1 MPVPKEIQ
9 NLAATWKQ
17 TGQENIDKQL
27 EAAGNFDD
35 NETFIKTRASGLG
48 WAKRKIAVNLST
60 TVTFSFPDDD
70 TFHVD
75 FVTKV
80 MSKKEKFSISKVT
93 KHKSKEFQKKQA
105 FIKIS
110 DFLDED
116 VESELFIEDGHL
128 VMVTKGGSPGEIRTV
143 RIVEGDKLT
152 IKTTVVKKNV
162 TGIRTFERQ
171 K

>member
-1 MPVPKEIQ
+1 MVPKEIQ

-27 EAAGNFDD
+27 EAAG
-35 NETFIKTRASGLG
+35 LG

-70 TFHVD
+70 TFYVD

-93 KHKSKEFQKKQA
+93 KHKN
-105 FIKIS
+105 
-110 DFLDED
+110 FLDED
-116 VESELFIEDGHL
+116 VESELFVEDGHL

>member
-93 KHKSKEFQKKQA
+93 KHKSKEFQKNMLLQKL
-105 FIKIS
+105 KTS
-110 DFLDED
+110 
-116 VESELFIEDGHL
+116 S
-128 VMVTKGGSPGEIRTV
+128 TKMSSPSCSSKMAI
-143 RIVEGDKLT
+143 
-152 IKTTVVKKNV
+152 
-162 TGIRTFERQ
+162 
-171 K
+171 

>member
-93 KHKSKEFQKKQA
+93 KHKN
-105 FIKIS
+105 
-110 DFLDED
+110 FLDED

>member
-1 MPVPKEIQ
+1 
-9 NLAATWKQ
+9 
-17 TGQENIDKQL
+17 
-27 EAAGNFDD
+27 
-35 NETFIKTRASGLG
+35 
-48 WAKRKIAVNLST
+48 
-60 TVTFSFPDDD
+60 
-70 TFHVD
+70 
-75 FVTKV
+75 

-93 KHKSKEFQKKQA
+93 KHKSKILSLNDHLSKYL
-105 FIKIS
+105 

-128 VMVTKGGSPGEIRTV
+128 VMVTRGGSPGEIRTV

-162 TGIRTFERQ
+162 TGIRYFERQ

>member
-1 MPVPKEIQ
+1 MGFIKNREATKSSTMPVPKEIQ

-27 EAAGNFDD
+27 EAA
-35 NETFIKTRASGLG
+35 GLG

-93 KHKSKEFQKKQA
+93 KHKSKEFEKTRFYKN
-105 FIKIS
+105 
-110 DFLDED
+110 
-116 VESELFIEDGHL
+116 
-128 VMVTKGGSPGEIRTV
+128 IRLPRRRCRV
-143 RIVEGDKLT
+143 RAVHRRWPFSHGDK
-152 IKTTVVKKNV
+152 
-162 TGIRTFERQ
+162 RRFSW
-171 K
+171 

>member
-1 MPVPKEIQ
+1 
-9 NLAATWKQ
+9 
-17 TGQENIDKQL
+17 
-27 EAAGNFDD
+27 
-35 NETFIKTRASGLG
+35 
-48 WAKRKIAVNLST
+48 
-60 TVTFSFPDDD
+60 VTFSFPDDD

-93 KHKSKEFQKKQA
+93 KHKSKKNK
-105 FIKIS
+105 IKSGITKIS

-116 VESELFIEDGHL
+116 VESELFVEDGHL